1 MKTVDILVIKKI
13 IIVLLL
19 VLCLCGCNYKKD
31 EEVTCTAST
40 GELGGDYAS
49 STTSLNYKFEKG
61 ELSKIKM
68 TMDVSFN
75 ELSTLTS
82 EKKEASIKEL
92 LEDYKNFQHITYSYK
107 KVDNNHY
114 QVLLEVDYKNLT
126 EEELKSFTY
135 TKEQITDIDY
145 LARSYEAQGYKCE

>member
-1 MKTVDILVIKKI
+1 MKIVDILVNKKI
-13 IIVLLL
+13 IVIILLAL
-19 VLCLCGCNYKKD
+19 FLCGCDFKRE

-75 ELSTLTS
+75 ELSTLS
-82 EKKEASIKEL
+82 PEKKEASIKEL
-92 LEDYKNFQHITYSYK
+92 LEDYKGFQHIAYSYK
-107 KVDNNHY
+107 KIDDNHY
-114 QVLLEVDYKNLT
+114 QVLLEVDYKNLS